1 MTERSQGRKKSEFIA
16 KDTVEAGAYFD
27 YVVNGSNFRIPYTDF
42 LSGLGVTGTIVQTGA
57 VTGSPVLD
65 IDGTVHKI
73 RNIENGSGVVTN
85 VSATNGLE
93 IKHNFTASA
102 VGTPILLNTTAVS
115 PTVASLVAGTG
126 ISLAVSGTTGI
137 QISAQFAAL
146 YGQVTM
152 QGNST
157 ATAIAV
163 VDTPVKVAG
172 TFIVGIESKF
182 TGDTTGRLTY
192 AGDEDAIVKFMAS
205 VTVVPLGTSQNL
217 SMHFAKNG
225 TVITDAKITRIVSST
240 ESANLSLF
248 FNISVTAGDYI
259 EVFASNGTTTNNMT
273 VTNCLFG
280 AN

>member
-57 VTGSPVLD
+57 VTGAPVLD

-102 VGTPILLNTTAVS
+102 VGTPILLSTTATS
-115 PTVASLVAGTG
+115 PIVASLVAGTG
-126 ISLAVSGTTGI
+126 IALAVSGTTGI
-137 QISAQFAAL
+137 QISAHADL

-172 TFIVGIESKF
+172 TFVVGIESKF

-192 AGDEDAIVKFMAS
+192 TGDEDAIVKFSAS
-205 VTVVPLGTSQNL
+205 VTVIPLGTGQNL

-225 TVITDAKITRIVSST
+225 TVITNAKIMRIVSST

-248 FNISVTAGDYI
+248 FNIAMTAGDYV

-280 AN
+280 VN